1 MSESHQNRIER
12 FRKPRVHIKYE
23 VETGGAQI
31 KVDLPFV
38 VGVMGD
44 FSGDPRSELKSL
56 DDRKFTQ
63 IDRNNFDEV
72 LRKMTPGLDLRVENT
87 LGDGSSELAVQLAFE
102 SMDDFDPTN
111 VAKQIPALKSL
122 LDTRGKLRDLITKID
137 RSPELEDLLT
147 KVLQNSDDLNKL
159 SSELGVGG
167 GASTEST
174 DAGDAGSGEESA
186 EE

>member
-1 MSESHQNRIER
+1 MSESHQQRIER

-44 FSGDPRSELKSL
+44 FSGDPRGELKNL
-56 DDRKFTQ
+56 DKRNFTQ

-72 LRKMTPGLDLRVENT
+72 LRKMKPGLDLRVENT
-87 LGDGSSELAVQLAFE
+87 MSGDNSELAVQLAFE

-111 VAKQIPALKSL
+111 VAKQIPALNSL
-122 LDTRGKLRDLITKID
+122 LETRGKLRDLITKID

-147 KVLQNSDDLNKL
+147 KVLQNQDDLNKL
-159 SSELGVGG
+159 SSELGGE
-167 GASTEST
+167 AS
-174 DAGDAGSGEESA
+174 ASA
-186 EE
+186 EPAAEEE

>member
-1 MSESHQNRIER
+1 MSESHQDRIER

-23 VETGGAQI
+23 VETGGAQL

-44 FSGDPRSELKSL
+44 FSGDPRGELKKL

-72 LRKMTPGLDLRVENT
+72 LRKLKPGLDLRVENT
-87 LGDGSSELAVQLAFE
+87 LEGGDSELGVQLNFE

-147 KVLQNSDDLNKL
+147 QVLKNQDDLDKL
-159 SSELGVGG
+159 GSELGVGTG
-167 GASTEST
+167 GADAAADESPSE
-174 DAGDAGSGEESA
+174 DA
-186 EE
+186 

>member
-23 VETGGAQI
+23 VDTGGAQI

-38 VGVMGD
+38 IGVMGD
-44 FSGDPRSELKSL
+44 FSGDPRGEMKGL
-56 DDRKFTQ
+56 DDRNFTQ

-72 LRKMTPGLDLRVENT
+72 LRKLKPGLDLRVENT
-87 LGDGSSELAVQLAFE
+87 LSEDESELAVQLDFE

-111 VAKQIPALKSL
+111 VAKQVPALKSL

-137 RSPELEDLLT
+137 RSPKLEELLT
-147 KVLQNSDDLNKL
+147 KVLQNQDDLDKL
-159 SSELGVGG
+159 SSEIGG
-167 GASTEST
+167 SDDT
-174 DAGDAGSGEESA
+174 A
-186 EE
+186 E